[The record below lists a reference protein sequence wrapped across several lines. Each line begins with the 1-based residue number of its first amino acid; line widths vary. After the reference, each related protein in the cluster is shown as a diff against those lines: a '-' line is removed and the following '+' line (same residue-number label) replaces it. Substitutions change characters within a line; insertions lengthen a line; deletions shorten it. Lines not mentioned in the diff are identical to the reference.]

1 MRKYKLVQDI
11 VSKLTSNPAFKT
23 FFTIYLMAESEEE
36 KAKIEKNF
44 WSELDKLPTDERQLM
59 NAEFTR
65 TFLQLPALAEDLR
78 KRVQNDKLAA

>member
-11 VSKLTSNPAFKT
+11 VSKLTTNPAFKT
-23 FFTIYLMAESEEE
+23 FFTIYLMANSQVE
-36 KAKIEKNF
+36 KAKIEKDF
-44 WSELDKLPTDERQLM
+44 WAELDKLPADEKQLM

-78 KRVQNDKLAA
+78 KRVQGDKLAA